1 MFILILDTLNIMK
14 NCRLSLLTLVFA
26 LLSISWAEAQYGYG
40 NGSRYGRQRSGLPRG
55 PEPQQEEAKPL
66 TAEEIVAEQMP
77 QIMEVVPLNAFEEAV
92 VSSILTKYVQQ
103 SIELRILGLEADK
116 MREGMEKIRIN
127 QKAELEAGLPA
138 DKFAALMDLQENGF
152 KKAKQ
157 KNKKKKKGKKPKD

>member
-1 MFILILDTLNIMK
+1 MK
-14 NCRLSLLTLVFA
+14 NCRLSLLTLVFVI
-26 LLSISWAEAQYGYG
+26 LSISWVEAQYGYG
-40 NGSRYGRQRSGLPRG
+40 NSGRYGRQRSGLPRG
-55 PEPQQEEAKPL
+55 PEPKQEEVKPL

-103 SIELRILGLEADK
+103 SIELRILGLEPDK
-116 MREGMEKIRIN
+116 MREGMEKIRTN
-127 QKAELEAGLPA
+127 QKAELEAGLPE